1 MEIKSAVENLFNQ
14 LHYILNEV
22 TDEQYTA
29 PSVSLSGSTIGQH
42 IRHSVEFFTCM
53 LAGEQSGV
61 VNYDKRDRDKRI
73 EEDRHTAAAVLG
85 NCENMLSE
93 LNGQQPIT
101 LELSYSHTSNDPIRV
116 ASNFER
122 ELVYNIE
129 HAIHHMALIKIGIKE
144 VAPQLQLPEG
154 FGVANSTIRHK
165 KQQEK
170 ISE

>member
-1 MEIKSAVENLFNQ
+1 
-14 LHYILNEV
+14 
-22 TDEQYTA
+22 
-29 PSVSLSGSTIGQH
+29 
-42 IRHSVEFFTCM
+42 
-53 LAGEQSGV
+53 
-61 VNYDKRDRDKRI
+61 
-73 EEDRHTAAAVLG
+73 
-85 NCENMLSE
+85 MLSE